1 MSNFTQYDLGHQAA
15 GSTAVVTLQ
24 GNAAN
29 VRLLDSVNFDRY
41 RQGARH
47 NYYGGHATSSPVRLT
62 IPNAGHWYVVVDLQG
77 QGPSAR
83 VQSSARVEAALPRF
97 V

>member
-1 MSNFTQYDLGHQAA
+1 MSQFIQHDLGQQAA

-29 VRLLDSVNFDRY
+29 VRLLDSANFNRY
-41 RQGARH
+41 RQGAQHR
-47 NYYGGHATSSPVRLT
+47 YYGGLARTSPVRLT
-62 IPNAGHWYVVVDLQG
+62 IPSAGHWYVVVDLQG
-77 QGPSAR
+77 QGASAR
-83 VQSSARVEAALPRF
+83 VQSSARVESALPRF

>member
-1 MSNFTQYDLGHQAA
+1 MSRFIQHDLGQQAA

-29 VRLLDSVNFDRY
+29 VRLLDSINFERY
-41 RQGARH
+41 RRGAQC
-47 NYYGGHATSSPVRLT
+47 NGYGGLATSSPVRLT

-77 QGPSAR
+77 QGANAR